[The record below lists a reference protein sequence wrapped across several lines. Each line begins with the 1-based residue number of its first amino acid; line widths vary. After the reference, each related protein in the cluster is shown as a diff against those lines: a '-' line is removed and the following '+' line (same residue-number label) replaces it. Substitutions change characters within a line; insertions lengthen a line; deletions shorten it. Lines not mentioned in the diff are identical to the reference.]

1 MKHEY
6 WMYYIGDVEYG
17 PIDKGKPVTAS
28 QIKRYIRKRH
38 ETTEDVRVMPYT
50 PWWEMSNDTH
60 SVTEISTAIWRDIK

>member
-38 ETTEDVRVMPYT
+38 ETTKDVRVMPYT
-50 PWWEMSNDTH
+50 PWWNMS
-60 SVTEISTAIWRDIK
+60 I